1 MGELIV
7 MVQADLTYI
16 FGGKGSR
23 RNLGG
28 QRVYNSLIPMWAAL
42 LNLIEPSSKSKFLDC
57 VYLGMKQ
64 GGAKFFARD
73 KTRDLALWNQLKKK
87 KKKKADLQKVFTP
100 MTPSVARN
108 LIRGAI
114 YSYRKVDPFLEF
126 RKEEAEEILQ
136 ELGST
141 IDNNNYSK
149 WRDKI
154 AQLYKEEIKGY
165 AKTEVVGLKE
175 KDATTTIMLVLRTE
189 TNNACI
195 ENAAALLHLIR
206 TSKSKRCVSESGGE
220 WV

>member
-16 FGGKGSR
+16 FGGKGSK

-28 QRVYNSLIPMWAAL
+28 QRVYNLLIPTWAAL
-42 LNLIEPSSKSKFLDC
+42 LNLFEPSSKRKFLDC

-73 KTRDLALWNQLKKK
+73 KTRELALWNQSK
-87 KKKKADLQKVFTP
+87 KKKKADSQKVFTP

-108 LIRGAI
+108 QIRGAI
-114 YSYRKVDPFLEF
+114 YSYRKVDPFLEY

-175 KDATTTIMLVLRTE
+175 KDAIMLVLRTE
-189 TNNACI
+189 TNDACI

>member
-1 MGELIV
+1 MPPVQASQKNLFVVVLISSCARLLHYRIVLVLHKISYLSSSLMLPIFLRILLLVILSRLLRIICYIAKGTMGELIV

-28 QRVYNSLIPMWAAL
+28 QRVYNLLIPMWAAL

-87 KKKKADLQKVFTP
+87 KKKKKADLQKVFTP

-108 LIRGAI
+108 HQSLPYNSI
-114 YSYRKVDPFLEF
+114 YYWNIAPP
-126 RKEEAEEILQ
+126 
-136 ELGST
+136 T
-141 IDNNNYSK
+141 I
-149 WRDKI
+149 I
-154 AQLYKEEIKGY
+154 FE
-165 AKTEVVGLKE
+165 
-175 KDATTTIMLVLRTE
+175 
-189 TNNACI
+189 
-195 ENAAALLHLIR
+195 
-206 TSKSKRCVSESGGE
+206 CV
-220 WV
+220 